1 MLGRKDYTREEFEH
15 ARESIGQQLA
25 AYQQLAE
32 AVAQDADERA
42 KAALA
47 RFEPLFI
54 NNLTL
59 ALDRYFVHRLRII
72 TGKDGN
78 PINEVELIS
87 DSLMNNDGVLR
98 GSNVIKY
105 VPEQSVTKL
114 KVGDTIRLTE
124 DDFERLSGAFLDELE
139 RKFVP
144 SS

>member
-144 SS
+144 AS

>member
-1 MLGRKDYTREEFEH
+1 
-15 ARESIGQQLA
+15 
-25 AYQQLAE
+25 
-32 AVAQDADERA
+32 
-42 KAALA
+42 
-47 RFEPLFI
+47 
-54 NNLTL
+54 
-59 ALDRYFVHRLRII
+59 VHRLRIV

-87 DSLMNNDGVLR
+87 DSLMNNNGVLR

-124 DDFERLSGAFLDELE
+124 DDFERLSAAFLDELE

-144 SS
+144 AI

>member
-1 MLGRKDYTREEFEH
+1 
-15 ARESIGQQLA
+15 
-25 AYQQLAE
+25 
-32 AVAQDADERA
+32 
-42 KAALA
+42 
-47 RFEPLFI
+47 
-54 NNLTL
+54 
-59 ALDRYFVHRLRII
+59 VHRLRIV

-124 DDFERLSGAFLDELE
+124 DDFERLSAAFLDELE

-144 SS
+144 AS

>member
-1 MLGRKDYTREEFEH
+1 MLGRKDYTREEYEH
-15 ARESIGQQLA
+15 ARDAIGQQLA
-25 AYQQLAE
+25 AYQQLAD
-32 AVAQDADERA
+32 AVAQGADERA

-59 ALDRYFVHRLRII
+59 ALDRYFVHRLRIV

-87 DSLMNNDGVLR
+87 DSVMNNDGMLR

-114 KVGDTIRLTE
+114 KVGDAIRLTA
-124 DDFERLSGAFLDELE
+124 DDFERLSAAFLDELE

-144 SS
+144 AS

>member
-1 MLGRKDYTREEFEH
+1 
-15 ARESIGQQLA
+15 
-25 AYQQLAE
+25 
-32 AVAQDADERA
+32 
-42 KAALA
+42 
-47 RFEPLFI
+47 
-54 NNLTL
+54 
-59 ALDRYFVHRLRII
+59 VHRLRIV

-87 DSLMNNDGVLR
+87 DSLMNNNGVLR

-124 DDFERLSGAFLDELE
+124 DDFERLSAAFLDELE

-144 SS
+144 AS